1 MAAEL
6 VRDPPVHIGPLR
18 RRHLRRVLAI
28 ESQVYPTPWGLSLF
42 LSELAL
48 RTTRVYVV
56 ARIGREVVGYA
67 GIMLAVDE
75 GHVTT
80 IAVDPAWQ
88 RRRIGTRLML
98 AIAREAIAR
107 GATALT
113 LEVRLSNRGAQA
125 LYRRFGFAPVG
136 VRRGY
141 YADTGEDALVMWA
154 HDVQTRAYAE
164 LLDAQARP
172 VAGDTVVEPLR
183 RW

>member
-6 VRDPPVHIGPLR
+6 LPDPPVHIGPMR

-28 ESQVYPTPWGLSLF
+28 ESQVYPSPWGLSLF

-48 RTTRVYVV
+48 RTTRAYVV

-80 IAVDPAWQ
+80 IAVDPARQ

-154 HDVQTRAYAE
+154 HDTQSQAYRD
-164 LLDAQARP
+164 LLDTLARP
-172 VAGDTVVEPLR
+172 VAADTVVEPLR